1 MDNHDP
7 SLSERNTKYYI
18 MLQRRCYHD
27 ILEMKN
33 YLILHLYQQKTTV
46 SMIGSIIKWKAQ
58 RSRNK
63 KCIGYTISRHII
75 KHVKK
80 KKATYG
86 KVYTACYHLHEE
98 KGIHLYG

>member
-1 MDNHDP
+1 
-7 SLSERNTKYYI
+7 
-18 MLQRRCYHD
+18 
-27 ILEMKN
+27 
-33 YLILHLYQQKTTV
+33 
-46 SMIGSIIKWKAQ
+46 MIGSIIKWKAQ